1 MLLVKFFLID
11 QAHKSQALVD
21 LAKIQD
27 NFVVGAPSM
36 VKFDDTRWFFVEF
49 ESASLFIDPV
59 DAAYIDENINEF
71 GADLIVLYLN
81 RVTIGGNIDL
91 GNYIKQESF
100 FDLGVGDQVVY
111 HSWDK
116 ANLRKKLL
124 DDLR

>member
-27 NFVVGAPSM
+27 NFVVGATSV
-36 VKFDDTRWFFVEF
+36 VKFDDTWWFFVEF

-59 DAAYIDENINEF
+59 DAAYIDENVNEF

-81 RVTIGGNIDL
+81 RVTIGRNIDL
-91 GNYIKQESF
+91 GNDIKKESF
-100 FDLGVGDQVVY
+100 FDLGVGDQVVD
-111 HSWDK
+111 HSRDK